1 MLTLL
6 SPLRLVPFSPAHD
19 TWKSSDDSNSDSDSD
34 GDNGTRRGPWSR
46 KATKKYI
53 LSTLKDGGR
62 AVRAIAVHVE
72 EDQSLTHNAAG
83 PSCAPYLGPYLA
95 PVTHTQRCRSTLRH
109 CR

>member
-1 MLTLL
+1 VVFLLLLIHTLALL
-6 SPLRLVPFSPAHD
+6 SPLRLVTFSPAFD
-19 TWKSSDDSNSDSDSD
+19 TWGSSDDSDSGSDSD

-83 PSCAPYLGPYLA
+83 PSCAPYLGPYLV
-95 PVTHTQRCRSTLRH
+95 PI
-109 CR
+109 